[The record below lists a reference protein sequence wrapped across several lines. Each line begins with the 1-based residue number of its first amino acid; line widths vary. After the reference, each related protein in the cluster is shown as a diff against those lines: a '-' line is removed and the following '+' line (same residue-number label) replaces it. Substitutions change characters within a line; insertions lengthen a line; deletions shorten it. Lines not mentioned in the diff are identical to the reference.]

1 MKTQDNLVILVLIF
15 MAFGLVQ
22 PSQLENVKK
31 DRSLALAFVDNP
43 GSVINKAVSAQ
54 WSPKGITGQLVVSIV
69 ILVAETI
76 GYSVFGKRLPT
87 YYCIGTKN
95 LSKLVYY
102 VCKYFLTPDLIIW
115 NLLRDCSC
123 IT

>member
-1 MKTQDNLVILVLIF
+1 MKIQDNIMILVLIF
-15 MAFGLVQ
+15 TVFGIVQ
-22 PSQLENVKK
+22 PSHTSQLENVKK

-76 GYSVFGKRLPT
+76 GYSVFGKRLLS
-87 YYCIGTKN
+87 IGWGK
-95 LSKLVYY
+95 KI
-102 VCKYFLTPDLIIW
+102 C
-115 NLLRDCSC
+115 
-123 IT
+123 

>member
-69 ILVAETI
+69 ILVSETI
-76 GYSVFGKRLPT
+76 GYSVFGKRLLPT
-87 YYCIGTKN
+87 YLLTRGKSLLKLWVTN
-95 LSKLVYY
+95 L
-102 VCKYFLTPDLIIW
+102 FPD
-115 NLLRDCSC
+115 
-123 IT
+123 